1 MFIRDILLFSS
12 GAAIGAAL
20 SMHYWQKK
28 YAAKLEETVESQL
41 NDILADMEKKN
52 KEAEEKKQEEARI
65 AKKEKVSYN
74 QMTKIYKGEE
84 NTGEEDSREDVTA
97 SYEHPEDSDELAE
110 YPYQISEDEFN
121 EKNGYEKESL
131 YYYAGD
137 GSLVNDMD
145 ALIEDVDAEV
155 MLGRE
160 YLDWLNNTD
169 AIYIRNEK
177 LQTDYE
183 VIWNSSS
190 YPV

>member
-1 MFIRDILLFSS
+1 MLIKDILLFSS

-20 SMHYWQKK
+20 SMHFWQKK
-28 YAAKLEETVESQL
+28 YAAELEDEVERQVDSIL
-41 NDILADMEKKN
+41 NNM
-52 KEAEEKKQEEARI
+52 EEKKKEDQEKEKEETRS
-65 AKKEKVSYN
+65 AKKEKVKYD
-74 QMTKIYKGEE
+74 QMTKVYKEE
-84 NTGEEDSREDVTA
+84 EHTEEEETQEDIAA

-110 YPYQISEDEFN
+110 YPYQISEEEFN

-137 GSLVNDMD
+137 GSIVNDMD
-145 ALIEDVDAEV
+145 ALIEDVDAEA

-160 YLDWLNNTD
+160 YLGWLNGTD
-169 AIYIRNEK
+169 AVYIRNEK

-183 VIWNSSS
+183 LVWNSSS